1 VSRALPWWLRPRPR
15 TEIPNLK
22 LSIRGVSAPALE
34 LPMQIRTLALATA
47 LTLLAACTSEVSTQ
61 QAASPATSNVAT
73 VDRFIGTTEPFAS
86 ETVYFVVTDRFVNGD
101 PSNDQREQGGAH
113 RTFDIPLKWNDGR
126 TDNIGYLGG
135 DFRGILDHADYIREM
150 GFSAL
155 WITPIV
161 DNPDE
166 AFTGGDEITQTSFLT
181 DRGKSGYHGYW
192 AKNFYAL
199 DEHLPSEGLD
209 FRAFTASMKDA
220 GLKIVLDIV
229 ANHGSPA
236 WSMPVD
242 QAEFGRLYGADGSLI
257 ADHGNLPPDQL
268 DPANNPLH
276 AFYNVKPDLAQLGDF
291 NEDSPALMEH
301 LVGAYLQWIEQGA
314 HAFRVD
320 TVRHV
325 KPEFWR
331 GFSERIRAKHPGFFM
346 FGEVFDYEAAKTAM
360 YTHPENGGM
369 SVLDFA
375 MKKALLE
382 VFEKDGSDFAALAP
396 TLFLKD
402 GPYANPYELMTF
414 YDNHDMA
421 RMDASDA
428 GFINAHHWL
437 FTARGIPVIYYGSES
452 GFERGAVEHN
462 GNRNYFGVEGIEA
475 ARNHPI
481 RQGLIRVAQ
490 LRARLPALQRGL
502 QFTLKLEG
510 DEAAFYR
517 VLQANDANQTA
528 LVLLNKSAEPR
539 AIALG
544 RDLQPGEWKGAESG
558 EVITLGREA
567 RIEVPAN
574 GLRVLL
580 WEAPLTDSALLEAL
594 RAQAG

>member
-1 VSRALPWWLRPRPR
+1 
-15 TEIPNLK
+15 
-22 LSIRGVSAPALE
+22 
-34 LPMQIRTLALATA
+34 MQIRPLVLALSA
-47 LTLLAACTSEVSTQ
+47 TLLAACGSEAPAPE
-61 QAASPATSNVAT
+61 AAAPAAPAVAP
-73 VDRFIGTTEPFAS
+73 VDRFVGTTEPFAS
-86 ETVYFVVTDRFVNGD
+86 EAVYFVVTDRFVNGD
-101 PSNDQREQGGAH
+101 PSNDHRDQGGAN
-113 RTFDIPLKWNDGR
+113 RTFDIPLKWDDGR
-126 TDNIGYLGG
+126 TDNVGYLGG
-135 DFRGILDHADYIREM
+135 DFKGLLDHAGYIREM

-166 AFTGGDEITQTSFLT
+166 AFTGGDPITQTSFLT

-192 AKNFYAL
+192 AKNFYTV

-209 FRAFTASMKDA
+209 FRAFTAAMQNA

-229 ANHGSPA
+229 ANHGSPG

-242 QAEFGRLYGADGSLI
+242 QKEFGRLYDASGTLI

-276 AFYNVKPDLAQLGDF
+276 AFYNVKPDLAQLSDF
-291 NEDSPALMEH
+291 NEDNPAVMDH

-314 HAFRVD
+314 QAFRVD

-331 GFSERIRAKHPGFFM
+331 LFAERIRAKHPGFFM
-346 FGEVFDYEAAKTAM
+346 FGEVFDYEAAKTAI

-375 MKKALLE
+375 LKQALLE
-382 VFEKDGSDFAALAP
+382 VFEKEGSDFAALAP
-396 TLFLKD
+396 ALYLKD

-421 RMDASDA
+421 RMNASDA

-437 FTARGIPVIYYGSES
+437 FTARGIPVIYYGSEI

-462 GNRNYFGVEGIEA
+462 GNRNYFGVEGVEA
-475 ARNHPI
+475 ARSHPI
-481 RQGLIRVAQ
+481 RQGLIRAAQ

-502 QFTLKLEG
+502 QFNLKLEG

-517 VLQANDANQTA
+517 VLQTEDTNQTA

-539 AIALG
+539 ALALG
-544 RDLQPGEWKGAESG
+544 QHLQPGEWKDAESG
-558 EVITLGREA
+558 EGIRIGNEA

-580 WEAPLTDSALLEAL
+580 WEAPLTDAALLEAL
-594 RAQAG
+594 RAQAGDAPLSLGRGAGGEGGVLD

>member
-1 VSRALPWWLRPRPR
+1 
-15 TEIPNLK
+15 
-22 LSIRGVSAPALE
+22 
-34 LPMQIRTLALATA
+34 MQIRPLVLALS
-47 LTLLAACTSEVSTQ
+47 LTLLAACSSEAPAPE
-61 QAASPATSNVAT
+61 AAAPAAPAAAP

-86 ETVYFVVTDRFVNGD
+86 EAVYFVVTDRFVNGD
-101 PSNDQREQGGAH
+101 PSNDHREQGGE
-113 RTFDIPLKWNDGR
+113 RGTFDIPLRWEDGR
-126 TDNIGYLGG
+126 TDNVGYLGG
-135 DFRGILDHADYIREM
+135 DFKGLLDHAGYIREM

-166 AFTGGDEITQTSFLT
+166 AFTGGDPITQTSFLT

-192 AKNFYAL
+192 AKNFYKV

-209 FRAFTASMKDA
+209 FRAFTSAMEDA

-229 ANHGSPA
+229 ANHGSPG

-242 QAEFGRLYGADGSLI
+242 QPEFGRLYDASGNLI
-257 ADHGNLPPDQL
+257 ADHGNLPPEQL

-276 AFYNVKPDLAQLGDF
+276 AFYNVKPDLAQLSDF
-291 NEDSPALMEH
+291 NEANPAVMDH

-314 HAFRVD
+314 QAFRVD

-331 GFSERIRAKHPGFFM
+331 VFAERIRAKHPGFFM

-375 MKKALLE
+375 LKKALLE
-382 VFEKDGSDFAALAP
+382 VFENEGSDFAALAP
-396 TLFLKD
+396 ALFLKD

-421 RMDASDA
+421 RMNASDA

-437 FTARGIPVIYYGSES
+437 FTARGIPVIYYGSEI

-462 GNRNYFGVEGIEA
+462 GNRNYFGVEGIET

-490 LRARLPALQRGL
+490 LRQRLPALQRGL
-502 QFTLKLEG
+502 QFNLKLEG

-517 VLQANDANQTA
+517 VLQTEDANQTA

-544 RDLQPGEWKGAESG
+544 QHLQPGEWKDAESG
-558 EVITLGREA
+558 EAIRLGSEA

-580 WEAPLTDSALLEAL
+580 WEAPLSDTALLEAL

>member
-1 VSRALPWWLRPRPR
+1 
-15 TEIPNLK
+15 
-22 LSIRGVSAPALE
+22 
-34 LPMQIRTLALATA
+34 MQIRPLVLALS
-47 LTLLAACTSEVSTQ
+47 LTLLAACSNEAPAPGTTAP
-61 QAASPATSNVAT
+61 AAPAPAP

-86 ETVYFVVTDRFVNGD
+86 EAVYFVVTDRFVNGD
-101 PSNDQREQGGAH
+101 PSNDQRDQGGAN
-113 RTFDIPLKWNDGR
+113 RTFDIPLKWEDGR
-126 TDNIGYLGG
+126 TDNVGYLGG
-135 DFRGILDHADYIREM
+135 DFKGLLDHAGYIREM

-166 AFTGGDEITQTSFLT
+166 AFTGGDPITQTSFLT

-192 AKNFYAL
+192 AKNFYTV

-209 FRAFTASMKDA
+209 FRAFTAAMQNA

-229 ANHGSPA
+229 ANHGSPG

-242 QAEFGRLYGADGSLI
+242 QKEFGRLYDASGNLI
-257 ADHGNLPPDQL
+257 ADHGNLPPEQL

-276 AFYNVKPDLAQLGDF
+276 VFYNVKPDLAQLSDF
-291 NEDSPALMEH
+291 NEDNPAVMDH

-314 HAFRVD
+314 YAFRVD

-331 GFSERIRAKHPGFFM
+331 LFAERIRAKHPGFFM
-346 FGEVFDYEAAKTAM
+346 FGEVFDYEAAKTAI

-375 MKKALLE
+375 LKKALLE
-382 VFEKDGSDFAALAP
+382 VFENEGSDFATLAP
-396 TLFLKD
+396 ALYLKD

-421 RMDASDA
+421 RMNASDA

-437 FTARGIPVIYYGSES
+437 FTARGIPVIYYGSEI

-475 ARNHPI
+475 ARTHPI

-490 LRARLPALQRGL
+490 LRQRLPALQRGL
-502 QFTLKLEG
+502 QFNLKLEG

-517 VLQANDANQTA
+517 VLQTEDTNQTA

-539 AIALG
+539 ALALG
-544 RDLQPGEWKGAESG
+544 QHLQPGEWKDAESG
-558 EVITLGREA
+558 EAIRLGSET

-580 WEAPLTDSALLEAL
+580 WEAPLTDAALLEAL

>member
-1 VSRALPWWLRPRPR
+1 
-15 TEIPNLK
+15 
-22 LSIRGVSAPALE
+22 
-34 LPMQIRTLALATA
+34 MQIRPLVLALSA
-47 LTLLAACTSEVSTQ
+47 TLLAACGSEAPAPE
-61 QAASPATSNVAT
+61 AAAPAAPAVAPA
-73 VDRFIGTTEPFAS
+73 DRFVGTTEPFAS
-86 ETVYFVVTDRFVNGD
+86 EAVYFVVTDRFVNGD
-101 PSNDQREQGGAH
+101 PSNDHRDQGGAN
-113 RTFDIPLKWNDGR
+113 RTFDIPLKWDDGR
-126 TDNIGYLGG
+126 TDNVGYLGG
-135 DFRGILDHADYIREM
+135 DFKGLLDHAGYIREM

-166 AFTGGDEITQTSFLT
+166 AFTGGDPITQTSFLT

-192 AKNFYAL
+192 AKNFYTV

-209 FRAFTASMKDA
+209 FRAFTAAMQNA

-229 ANHGSPA
+229 ANHGSPG

-242 QAEFGRLYGADGSLI
+242 QKEFGRLYDASGNLI
-257 ADHGNLPPDQL
+257 ADHGNLPPEQL

-276 AFYNVKPDLAQLGDF
+276 AFYNVKPDLAQLSDF
-291 NEDSPALMEH
+291 NEDNPAVMDH

-314 HAFRVD
+314 QAFRVD

-331 GFSERIRAKHPGFFM
+331 VFAERIRAKHPGFFM
-346 FGEVFDYEAAKTAM
+346 FGEVFDYEAAKTAI

-375 MKKALLE
+375 LKKALLE
-382 VFEKDGSDFAALAP
+382 VFENEGSDFATLAP
-396 TLFLKD
+396 ALYLKD

-421 RMDASDA
+421 RMNASDA

-437 FTARGIPVIYYGSES
+437 FTARGIPVIYYGSEI

-475 ARNHPI
+475 ARTHPI

-490 LRARLPALQRGL
+490 LRQRLPALQRGL
-502 QFTLKLEG
+502 QFNLKLEG

-517 VLQANDANQTA
+517 VLQTEDTNQTA

-544 RDLQPGEWKGAESG
+544 QHLQPGEWKDAESG
-558 EVITLGREA
+558 EAIRLGSET

-580 WEAPLTDSALLEAL
+580 WEAPLTDAALLDAL

>member
-1 VSRALPWWLRPRPR
+1 
-15 TEIPNLK
+15 
-22 LSIRGVSAPALE
+22 
-34 LPMQIRTLALATA
+34 MQIRPLVLALS
-47 LTLLAACTSEVSTQ
+47 LTLLAACSSEAPAPE
-61 QAASPATSNVAT
+61 AAAPAAPAAAP

-86 ETVYFVVTDRFVNGD
+86 EAVYFVVTDRFVNGD
-101 PSNDQREQGGAH
+101 PSNDHREQGGE
-113 RTFDIPLKWNDGR
+113 RGTFDIPLRWEDGR
-126 TDNIGYLGG
+126 TDNVGYLGG
-135 DFRGILDHADYIREM
+135 DFKGLLDHAGYIREM

-166 AFTGGDEITQTSFLT
+166 AFTGGDPITQTSFLT

-192 AKNFYAL
+192 AKNFYKV

-209 FRAFTASMKDA
+209 FRAFTSAMEDA

-229 ANHGSPA
+229 ANHGSPG

-242 QAEFGRLYGADGSLI
+242 QPEFGRLYDASGNLI
-257 ADHGNLPPDQL
+257 ADHGNLPPEQL

-276 AFYNVKPDLAQLGDF
+276 AFYNVKPDLAQLSDF
-291 NEDSPALMEH
+291 NEANPAVMDH

-314 HAFRVD
+314 QAFRVD

-331 GFSERIRAKHPGFFM
+331 VFAERIRAKHPGFFM

-375 MKKALLE
+375 LKKALLE
-382 VFEKDGSDFAALAP
+382 VFENEGSDFAALAP
-396 TLFLKD
+396 ALFLKD

-421 RMDASDA
+421 RMNASDA

-437 FTARGIPVIYYGSES
+437 FTARGIPVIYYGSEI

-462 GNRNYFGVEGIEA
+462 GNRNYFGVEGIET

-490 LRARLPALQRGL
+490 LRRRLPALQRGL
-502 QFTLKLEG
+502 QFNLKLEG

-517 VLQANDANQTA
+517 VLQTEDANQTA

-544 RDLQPGEWKGAESG
+544 QHLQPGEWKDAESG
-558 EVITLGREA
+558 EAIRLGSEA

-580 WEAPLTDSALLEAL
+580 WEAPLSDTALLEAL

>member
-1 VSRALPWWLRPRPR
+1 
-15 TEIPNLK
+15 
-22 LSIRGVSAPALE
+22 
-34 LPMQIRTLALATA
+34 MQIRPLVLALSA
-47 LTLLAACTSEVSTQ
+47 TLLAACGSEAPAPE
-61 QAASPATSNVAT
+61 AAAPAAPAVAP
-73 VDRFIGTTEPFAS
+73 VDRFVGTTEPFAS
-86 ETVYFVVTDRFVNGD
+86 EAVYFVVTDRFVNGD
-101 PSNDQREQGGAH
+101 PSNDHRDQGGAN
-113 RTFDIPLKWNDGR
+113 RTFDIPLKWDDGR
-126 TDNIGYLGG
+126 TDNVGYLGG
-135 DFRGILDHADYIREM
+135 DFKGLLDHAGYIREM

-166 AFTGGDEITQTSFLT
+166 AFTGGDPITQTSFLT

-192 AKNFYAL
+192 AKNFYTL

-209 FRAFTASMKDA
+209 FRAFTAAMQNA

-229 ANHGSPA
+229 ANHGSPG

-242 QAEFGRLYGADGSLI
+242 QKEFGRLYDASGNLI
-257 ADHGNLPPDQL
+257 ADHGNLPPEQL

-276 AFYNVKPDLAQLGDF
+276 VFYNVKPDLAQLSDF
-291 NEDSPALMEH
+291 NEDNPAVMDH

-314 HAFRVD
+314 YAFRVD

-331 GFSERIRAKHPGFFM
+331 LFAERIRAKHPGFFM
-346 FGEVFDYEAAKTAM
+346 FGEVFDYEAAKTAI

-375 MKKALLE
+375 LKKALLE
-382 VFEKDGSDFAALAP
+382 VFENEGSDFATLAP
-396 TLFLKD
+396 ALYLKD

-421 RMDASDA
+421 RMNASDA

-437 FTARGIPVIYYGSES
+437 FTARGIPVIYYGSEI

-475 ARNHPI
+475 ARTHPI

-502 QFTLKLEG
+502 QFNLKLEG

-517 VLQANDANQTA
+517 VLQTDDTHQTA

-544 RDLQPGEWKGAESG
+544 QHLQPGEWKDAESG
-558 EVITLGREA
+558 EVIKLGSEA

-580 WEAPLTDSALLEAL
+580 WEAPLTDAALLEAL
-594 RAQAG
+594 RAQAGVAPLSLGRGAGGEGGVLD